1 MFRTMLV
8 AVLATGLL
16 AMPGVRAQPGAGR
29 DVAIPS
35 AEKIVNFLQMQRV
48 SYEKDLQ
55 TTPFKEVLEDL
66 ALRHGV
72 IFVVNKVAIGDMAA
86 ALDTAKAEKLSVTKL
101 DGMRFVT
108 FLDVYFRSLPIENL
122 TYLVRADHIEITTR
136 DAAQKEAGLMEAM
149 DEAKASGEQAEIVR
163 AKARLNLPLVCVSAK
178 ERPLSSIL
186 DELAAV
192 YGLNIVVD
200 SSARASG
207 NLKGP
212 LTERLLNVP
221 VDTALELLAGQA
233 GLSVVRKGNTFRIS
247 FSGAQ

>member
-16 AMPGVRAQPGAGR
+16 AMPGARAQPGEGR

-35 AEKIVNFLQMQRV
+35 AEKIVSILQVQRI

-66 ALRHGV
+66 AKRYNV
-72 IFVVNKVAIGDMAA
+72 IFVVNKTAIGDMSAV
-86 ALDTAKAEKLSVTKL
+86 LDTVKAEKLSSTKL
-101 DGMRFVT
+101 EGMRFVT
-108 FLDVYFRSLPIENL
+108 FLDVYFRAIPVPDI

-136 DAAQKEAGLMEAM
+136 DAAQQEAGLMEAM

-178 ERPLSSIL
+178 EKPLSTIL
-186 DELAAV
+186 DELSAV
-192 YGLNIVVD
+192 YGLNIVVEPT
-200 SSARASG
+200 AREP
-207 NLKGP
+207 LKGP

-221 VDTALELLAGQA
+221 ADTAIELLAGQA

>member
-136 DAAQKEAGLMEAM
+136 DAAQQDIASISGGIGQNAYGTGIGRIRDIAHYVADILSHVFDMNCLNQAQLEAN
-149 DEAKASGEQAEIVR
+149 DF
-163 AKARLNLPLVCVSAK
+163 
-178 ERPLSSIL
+178 
-186 DELAAV
+186 
-192 YGLNIVVD
+192 
-200 SSARASG
+200 
-207 NLKGP
+207 
-212 LTERLLNVP
+212 RLLKQAIDERMEEP
-221 VDTALELLAGQA
+221 SAQA
-233 GLSVVRKGNTFRIS
+233 GRP
-247 FSGAQ
+247 

>member
-8 AVLATGLL
+8 AVLATGLS
-16 AMPGVRAQPGAGR
+16 AIPGVRAQPGEGR

-35 AEKIVNFLQMQRV
+35 AEKIVSIIQVQRI

-66 ALRHGV
+66 AKRYNV
-72 IFVVNKVAIGDMAA
+72 IFVVNKTAIGDMSAV
-86 ALDTAKAEKLSVTKL
+86 LDTVKAEKLSSTKL
-101 DGMRFVT
+101 EGMRFVT
-108 FLDVYFRSLPIENL
+108 FLDVYFRAIPVPDI

-136 DAAQKEAGLMEAM
+136 DAAQQEAGLMEAM

-178 ERPLSSIL
+178 EKPLSTIL

-192 YGLNIVVD
+192 YGLNIVAADVK
-200 SSARASG
+200 AP
-207 NLKGP
+207 LKTP

-221 VDTALELLAGQA
+221 ADTALELLAGQA
-233 GLSVVRKGNTFRIS
+233 GLNVVRKGNTFRITQ
-247 FSGAQ
+247 GAQ